1 MSHRARVETARA
13 RALAVIDEL
22 EQLTPERRPQLDA
35 ARRLVI
41 EATASPTAVA
51 KASSELRHVLEQ
63 LRAIEKQAPAD
74 PDTDPIEAI
83 RLRALTPTTRKRA
96 SK

>member
-1 MSHRARVETARA
+1 MPRAYQHPQTPAE
-13 RALAVIDEL
+13 DEL
-22 EQLTPERRPQLDA
+22 ELLRECRDALRRIVTDP
-35 ARRLVI
+35 
-41 EATASPTAVA
+41 TASPTAVA

-96 SK
+96 TK

>member
-1 MSHRARVETARA
+1 MSNRARVETARA

-41 EATASPTAVA
+41 EATDHTLA
-51 KASSELRHVLEQ
+51 RLE
-63 LRAIEKQAPAD
+63 RTK
-74 PDTDPIEAI
+74 
-83 RLRALTPTTRKRA
+83 
-96 SK
+96 